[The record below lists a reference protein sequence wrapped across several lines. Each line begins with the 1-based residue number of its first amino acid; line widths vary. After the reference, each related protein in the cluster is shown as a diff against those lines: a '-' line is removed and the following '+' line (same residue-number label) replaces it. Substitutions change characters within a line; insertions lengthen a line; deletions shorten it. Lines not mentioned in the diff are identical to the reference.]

1 MRWCGEIAF
10 TASPGGETYT
20 IITRSHCHSE
30 LFEIKCGMALSA
42 DTCAIKTHNNSQL
55 LRNIDLQLLEERQQN
70 C

>member
-20 IITRSHCHSE
+20 IITRSHCHCE

-55 LRNIDLQLLEERQQN
+55 LGNIDLQLLEERLQN